1 MRAAVI
7 HAPGDVRVD
16 DRQVPTIT
24 APTDAIIV
32 GDAGPTGSGG
42 ARMALAACVL
52 GMFVITLD
60 AVVVNVAL
68 PSISRDLGGGIT
80 GLQWVADGYTLM
92 FAALLLSGGA
102 FSDRIG
108 ARNAFA
114 GGVAGFVVAST
125 LCGLAPNLT
134 TLIAARFLQGIFA
147 AVVTPSSIALLG
159 QTFPDPRARARA
171 VGIWAMGGAVA
182 STSGPVLG
190 GFLTSIDWRWIFF
203 LNVPVGI
210 FALAL
215 LARTVK
221 SRRRPAPLDWIG
233 QITAVLAMGGLTFGA
248 IEGGARG
255 FTDPAVIAGFVVAA
269 LALAGFLLRQ
279 ARAAQ
284 PMMPLDLFHS
294 RSFRGVVII
303 GFAFV
308 FCYFG
313 LPFFMSLYLQQ
324 IRGLSAVVTGTVF
337 LPMMIVGAALNL
349 FSARLVDHFGRR
361 QVITTGFLLMVAGF
375 AGIAVVP
382 AAIPVWVL
390 SGLMLLVGL
399 GGPTVMPPATA
410 ALLDS
415 VPAERSG
422 IAGGVL
428 NTSRQL
434 GGALAVAVFGAL
446 LAEPSSFLTGVRISS
461 VIAAVVAIAAALS
474 ARLLTPRR

>member
-1 MRAAVI
+1 MRGAAV
-7 HAPGDVRVD
+7 HAAGDVR
-16 DRQVPTIT
+16 
-24 APTDAIIV
+24 
-32 GDAGPTGSGG
+32 GG
-42 ARMALAACVL
+42 ARPVGTPSPGTRMALTACVL

-68 PSISRDLGGGIT
+68 PSISRDLGGGIS

-108 ARNAFA
+108 ARTAFA
-114 GGVAGFVVAST
+114 LGVAGFVVASA

-182 STSGPVLG
+182 STAGPVLG
-190 GFLTSIDWRWIFF
+190 GALTAISWRWIFA
-203 LNVPVGI
+203 LNVAVGI
-210 FALAL
+210 IALAL
-215 LARTVK
+215 LARTAK
-221 SRRRPAPLDWIG
+221 STRRPAPLDWIG
-233 QITAVLAMGGLTFGA
+233 QLTAVLAMGGLTFGA
-248 IEGGARG
+248 IEGGAHG
-255 FTDPAVIAGFVVAA
+255 FTDPTVMAAFVVAV

-279 ARAAQ
+279 ARAAH
-284 PMMPLDLFHS
+284 PMMPLDLFGS
-294 RSFRGVVII
+294 RTFRGVVII

-324 IRGLSAVVTGTVF
+324 IRGLSAVVTGAVF

-349 FSARLVDHFGRR
+349 FSARLVERFGRR
-361 QVITTGFLLMVAGF
+361 EVITTGLLLMVAGF
-375 AGIAVVP
+375 VGIAVVP
-382 AAIPVWVL
+382 AATPVGVL
-390 SGLMLLVGL
+390 SALMLLVGL

-415 VPAERSG
+415 VPAARSG

-434 GGALAVAVFGAL
+434 GGALAVAIFGAL
-446 LAEPSSFLTGVRISS
+446 LTHPATFVTGVRISS
-461 VIAAVVAIAAALS
+461 VIAAAVAIAAALS
-474 ARLLTPRR
+474 ARLLSSRR

>member
-1 MRAAVI
+1 MTTDPQSPAV
-7 HAPGDVRVD
+7 
-16 DRQVPTIT
+16 T
-24 APTDAIIV
+24 APDSPAPAPVAAEPRGT
-32 GDAGPTGSGG
+32 
-42 ARMALAACVL
+42 RMALTACVL

-68 PSISRDLGGGIT
+68 PSIGRDLGGGIT

-92 FAALLLSGGA
+92 FAALLLSCGA
-102 FSDRIG
+102 LSDRIG

-114 GGVAGFVVAST
+114 LGVAGFVVASA
-125 LCGLAPNLT
+125 LCGVAPNLG
-134 TLIAARFLQGIFA
+134 TLVAARFLQGIFA

-159 QTFPDPRARARA
+159 QTFPDPKARARA

-182 STSGPVLG
+182 STSGPILG
-190 GFLTSIDWRWIFF
+190 GALTAINWRWIFF
-203 LNVPVGI
+203 LNVPVG
-210 FALAL
+210 FLAMAL
-215 LARTVK
+215 LFRT
-221 SRRRPAPLDWIG
+221 STSTRRAAPVDWIG
-233 QITAVLAMGGLTFGA
+233 QVTAVLAMGGLTFGA

-255 FTDPAVIAGFVVAA
+255 FSDPAVIVAFVVAV

-279 ARAAQ
+279 ARGAH
-284 PMMPLDLFHS
+284 PMMPLDLFSS
-294 RSFRGVVII
+294 RTVRATVII

-324 IRGLSAVVTGTVF
+324 VRGLSAVTTGVTF
-337 LPMMIVGAALNL
+337 LPMMVVGAALNL
-349 FSARLVDHFGRR
+349 FSARAVEHFGRR
-361 QVITTGFLLMVAGF
+361 RVITTGLLLMIAGF
-375 AGIAVVP
+375 AGVAAAP
-382 AAIPVWVL
+382 AATPVWVL

-415 VPAERSG
+415 VPAQRSG

-446 LAEPSSFLTGVRISS
+446 LADPATFLTGVRISA
-461 VIAAVVAIAAALS
+461 VIAAAVAGAAAVS
-474 ARLLTPRR
+474 ARLLTTRREPPHH

>member
-1 MRAAVI
+1 
-7 HAPGDVRVD
+7 
-16 DRQVPTIT
+16 
-24 APTDAIIV
+24 
-32 GDAGPTGSGG
+32 
-42 ARMALAACVL
+42 
-52 GMFVITLD
+52 
-60 AVVVNVAL
+60 
-68 PSISRDLGGGIT
+68 
-80 GLQWVADGYTLM
+80 M
-92 FAALLLSGGA
+92 FAALFLSGGA

-114 GGVAGFVVAST
+114 LGVAGFIVASA
-125 LCGLAPNLT
+125 LCGFAPNLT

-159 QTFPDPRARARA
+159 QTFLDPRARARA

-182 STSGPVLG
+182 STAGPVLG
-190 GFLTSIDWRWIFF
+190 GALTAINWRWIFF
-203 LNVPVGI
+203 LNVPVGLL
-210 FALAL
+210 ALAL
-215 LARTVK
+215 LARTATSK
-221 SRRRPAPLDWIG
+221 RRPAPLDWIG

-255 FTDPAVIAGFVVAA
+255 FTDPTVIAAFIVAA
-269 LALAGFLLRQ
+269 LTLAGFLLRQ
-279 ARAAQ
+279 ARAAH

-294 RSFRGVVII
+294 RTFGVVVII

-324 IRGLSAVVTGTVF
+324 IRGLSAVVTGAVF

-349 FSARLVDHFGRR
+349 FSARFADHFGRR
-361 QVITTGFLLMVAGF
+361 QVISTGLLLMVAGF
-375 AGIAVVP
+375 VGIAVVP
-382 AAIPVWVL
+382 AATPVWVL
-390 SGLMLLVGL
+390 SALMLLVGL

-446 LAEPSSFLTGVRISS
+446 LAHPATFVTGVRISAI
-461 VIAAVVAIAAALS
+461 IAAAVAIAAAGS

>member
-1 MRAAVI
+1 
-7 HAPGDVRVD
+7 
-16 DRQVPTIT
+16 
-24 APTDAIIV
+24 
-32 GDAGPTGSGG
+32 
-42 ARMALAACVL
+42 MALAACVL

-68 PSISRDLGGGIT
+68 PSINRDLGGGIT

-92 FAALLLSGGA
+92 LAALLLSGGA

-114 GGVAGFVVAST
+114 IGVAGFVVASV
-125 LCGLAPNLT
+125 LCGAAPNLT
-134 TLIAARFLQGIFA
+134 TLIAARFLQGVFA

-159 QTFPDPRARARA
+159 QAFPDPRARARA

-182 STSGPVLG
+182 STAGPVLG
-190 GFLTSIDWRWIFF
+190 GALTALSWRWIFF

-210 FALAL
+210 VALAL
-215 LARTVK
+215 LARTPP
-221 SRRRPAPLDWIG
+221 SRRRPVPLDWIG
-233 QITAVLAMGGLTFGA
+233 QLTAVLAMGGLTFGA

-255 FTDPAVIAGFVVAA
+255 FTDPLVIAAFVVAI
-269 LALAGFLLRQ
+269 LALVGFLLRQ
-279 ARAAQ
+279 AHAKH
-284 PMMPLDLFHS
+284 PMMPLNLFHS
-294 RSFRGVVII
+294 RTFRAVVII

-324 IRGLSAVVTGTVF
+324 ILGLSAVVTGAVF

-349 FSARLVDHFGRR
+349 FSARFVERFGRR
-361 QVITTGFLLMVAGF
+361 RVITTGLLLMVAGF
-375 AGIAVVP
+375 VGIAAAP
-382 AAIPVWVL
+382 ATTPVWVL
-390 SGLMLLVGL
+390 SALMLVVGL

-422 IAGGVL
+422 VAGGVL

-434 GGALAVAVFGAL
+434 GGALAIAVFGAL
-446 LAEPSSFLTGVRISS
+446 LADPATFVTGVR
-461 VIAAVVAIAAALS
+461 VCALIAAAVAIAAALS
-474 ARLLTPRR
+474 GRLLSSPR